1 MNMIEVENVTMKF
14 RLANDKIQS
23 LKEYFIAVATK
34 KLKYKELCVFSDL
47 NFEIKKG
54 EVVGIIGR
62 NGAGKST
69 LLKIISG
76 VLSPTKGSVKSY
88 GNIVPMLELGSG
100 FDIELSG
107 RENIFLNGSI
117 LGYSKKFLEE
127 KYDEILEFSELGDFI
142 EEPIR
147 NYSSGMLMRLAFSI
161 ATIVHP
167 EILIVDEILA
177 VGDEAF
183 QRKSKR
189 KMLELMGGGTT
200 VLFVSHSIDQIKE
213 MCNRVIWIENGII
226 EKDGE
231 AKEVCDAYQKF
242 LNPDFYEEQKTNLRN
257 TDAYKYLM
265 DVLIVYHEDELS
277 YYTAL
282 ARKEQLLAGN
292 TCAQELCELD
302 LEMEAIKQYR
312 VFIFINCDYYKMEI
326 FVKAIKALNKS
337 YIIEYSDEFLLKAWK
352 TEDATVFAFSDIKA
366 SEREND
372 TDNIPIAVTERVLQV
387 AEWMRY
393 DKNILPYKNVLD
405 IESEQELINYN
416 RAVLEKKRHI
426 SDGIRLGVLV
436 DNKKNVDELTDV
448 IQKEFPYVV
457 RTIITDMPE
466 NVVRDISKVDYVINM
481 AEDKRWDYFVSMLCK
496 LVGVTYCGKYK
507 PGVVTSLKIED
518 KKEEIADY
526 KEHEKEIEI
535 YSTLISGQTFTRIVK
550 ERMSQ
555 SITIM
560 VKQISDLKGHPELLD
575 KIADSAKDGYDISIL
590 AAIKNED
597 FFEYKGIKIPIVN
610 KSTKYILG
618 GFDMVIVIG
627 ADEQPFIITYPNI
640 KKRIYFVPDWEP
652 EKYGC
657 GDFARIKINQS
668 YQPCIPVEFWTDSRT
683 VQVWLKENYE
693 QDALLL
699 D

>member
-1 MNMIEVENVTMKF
+1 MNMIEVKNVTMKF

-34 KLKYKELCVFSDL
+34 KLKYKELSVFSNL

-76 VLSPTKGSVKSY
+76 VLAPTEGTVKSY

-213 MCNRVIWIENGII
+213 MCSRVIWIENGII

-242 LNPDFYEEQKTNLRN
+242 LNPDFYEEQKSNLRN

-265 DVLIVYHEDELS
+265 DVLIIYHEDELS

-292 TCAQELCELD
+292 ICAQELCALD
-302 LEMEAIKQYR
+302 LEMEVIRQYR
-312 VFIFINCDYYKMEI
+312 IFIFINCDYHKMKF

-337 YIIEYSDEFLLKAWK
+337 YIIEYSDEFLLKVWK
-352 TEDATVFAFSDIKA
+352 TEDTTVFAFSDIKV
-366 SEREND
+366 SERECD
-372 TDNIPIAVTERVLQV
+372 ADNVPIAITERLLQV

-393 DKNILPYKNVLD
+393 DKDILPCKNAED
-405 IESEQELINYN
+405 MESEQELINYN
-416 RAVLEKKRHI
+416 RAVLEKKKHMG
-426 SDGIRLGVLV
+426 DGIRLGVLV
-436 DNKKNVDELTDV
+436 DNKESAEMLTYA
-448 IQKEFPYVV
+448 IQKEFPYVI
-457 RTIITDMPE
+457 RAIITDTPE
-466 NVVRDISKVDYVINM
+466 NVVRDISKVDYVVNM
-481 AEDKRWDYFVSMLCK
+481 ADDKRWDGLVSVLCK
-496 LVGVTYCGKYK
+496 LVGVIYCGKCQT
-507 PGVVTSLKIED
+507 GDAISLKIED
-518 KKEEIADY
+518 KKEGIVDDIEY
-526 KEHEKEIEI
+526 EKEIQT
-535 YSTLISGQTFTRIVK
+535 YSTLISGPTFTHLVK
-550 ERMSQ
+550 EQMSS
-555 SITIM
+555 SITLM
-560 VKQISDLKGHPELLD
+560 VRQISDLGEHPNLLD
-575 KIADSAKDGYDISIL
+575 RITDSAKEGYDISIL

-597 FFEYKGIKIPIVN
+597 FFEHKGIKIPVVN
-610 KSTKYILG
+610 KSTKYIFG
-618 GFDMVIVIG
+618 SFDVVIAIG

-652 EKYGC
+652 EKYEY
-657 GDFARIKINQS
+657 GDFSRIKSNQS

-683 VQVWLKENYE
+683 VQTWLKENYE

-699 D
+699 G